1 MLISI
6 GRKQET
12 EDLLDLLM
20 ACHARI
26 RSFSALA
33 VALSEREGLSA
44 DEVVDACDR
53 VSRYFSEALP
63 LHARDEE
70 ESLLPRLMGRD
81 PALDAALT
89 RMRDEH
95 GEHRGPLQ
103 ELLSRC
109 AIVRAAPTEATLR
122 AAMAPVA
129 RDLRAQFE
137 AHLWLEESVV
147 FPAVRARLSQ
157 DERRAVVAELRA
169 RRGDAST
176 PRPPPP

>member
-1 MLISI
+1 MLVSI
-6 GRKQET
+6 GRRQET

-26 RSFSALA
+26 RAFSALA
-33 VALSEREGLSA
+33 VALGERPALTPE
-44 DEVVDACDR
+44 EVVDACDR

-70 ESLLPRLMGRD
+70 ESILPRLLGRD
-81 PALDAALT
+81 PALDAALA

-103 ELLSRC
+103 ELIARC
-109 AIVRAAPTEATLR
+109 VTVRASPTDVSLR
-122 AAMAPVA
+122 AALAPVA
-129 RDLRAQFE
+129 RDLRAQFD
-137 AHLWLEESVV
+137 AHLASEESVV
-147 FPAVRARLSQ
+147 FPAVRARLTE

-169 RRGDAST
+169 RRA
-176 PRPPPP
+176 